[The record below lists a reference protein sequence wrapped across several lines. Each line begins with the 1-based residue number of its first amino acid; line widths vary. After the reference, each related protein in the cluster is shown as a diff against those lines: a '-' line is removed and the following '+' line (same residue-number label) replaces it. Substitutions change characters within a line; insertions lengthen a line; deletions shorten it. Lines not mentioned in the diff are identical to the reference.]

1 VISGAGRDTIARMET
16 EDLAALREARRLLE
30 NPGLAIALADAVGH
44 PVEWALARLPERAG
58 RIVATSTRAA
68 LDKALGLALSTLDA
82 RADRAPHDW
91 RHRAAAWASGAAGGA
106 FGLVGLP
113 LELPVSTTL
122 MLRSIAENA
131 RAQGEDLGDA
141 EARLNCLLVFALGG
155 RGKGD
160 DAAETGYFA
169 VRVAFA
175 RTVAEAAEYLASTMA
190 AKQAVERATPVLVR
204 LVTKIAARFGV
215 AVQQKLLAQLV
226 PVAGAVGGA
235 LVNEVFMRHFQ
246 ETARGHFT
254 IRRLER
260 KYGAEEVRRAY
271 DAS

>member
-1 VISGAGRDTIARMET
+1 MET
-16 EDLAALREARRLLE
+16 EDLAALRDARRVLE
-30 NPGLAIALADAVGH
+30 NPGLAIALANAVGR
-44 PVEWALARLPERAG
+44 PVEWALERLPERAAK
-58 RIVATSTRAA
+58 IVSTSTRAA
-68 LDKALGLALSTLDA
+68 LDRALGVALSTLDA
-82 RADRAPHDW
+82 RAERAPNDW

-106 FGLVGLP
+106 LGLVGLP
-113 LELPVSTTL
+113 LELPLSTTL

-131 RAQGEDLGDA
+131 RAQGEDLGA
-141 EARLNCLLVFALGG
+141 PEARLNCLLVFALGG
-155 RGKGD
+155 RARSD

-175 RTVAEAAEYLASTMA
+175 RTVAEAAEYLAGAVAS
-190 AKQAVERATPVLVR
+190 KQVAERAAPVLVR

-226 PVAGAVGGA
+226 PVIGAAGGA

-254 IRRLER
+254 VRRLER
-260 KYGAEEVRRAY
+260 KYGAEDVRRAY
-271 DAS
+271 EAP